1 MSKPLEVGDLVMV
14 VRGKKCCRA
23 SRHIGRIFRIE
34 RFISKSA
41 GSCTLCGKPLEA
53 VIQAVPP
60 DIHRSGYSLYRLKLI
75 PPLSELERT
84 KEEEGVLA

>member
-1 MSKPLEVGDLVMV
+1 MV
-14 VRGKKCCRA
+14 VRGKKCCGVGT
-23 SRHIGRIFRIE
+23 HIGKIFKIA
-34 RFISKSA
+34 RFISGPAARCWS
-41 GSCTLCGKPLEA
+41 CGKPQKA
-53 VIQAVPP
+53 VIKAVPP